1 MNSVDASFRFSCVS
15 SPDTLPVPP
24 VSELL
29 AKVSAAPAWDEAS
42 IYRAGEQYPCLHLA
56 WQKEAGF
63 IVHCFEDAESF
74 GDFLV
79 EGSELGSPEVEVA
92 LGGQAVER
100 WPRQLFVSEQ
110 LARDAVE
117 FFLNVGKRTP
127 SHGWVSADGF
137 PRETV
142 WELA

>member
-1 MNSVDASFRFSCVS
+1 MHSIDPSFQLSYVS
-15 SPDTLPVPP
+15 SPNPLPVPP
-24 VSELL
+24 VSALL
-29 AKVSAAPAWDEAS
+29 AKISAGPAWDEAS
-42 IYRAGEQYPCLHLA
+42 ICRAGEQYPCLHLA
-56 WQKEAGF
+56 WLAEAGF

-79 EGSELGSPEVEVA
+79 EGGELGAPEIQVV

-100 WPRQLFVSEQ
+100 WPRQLFVSEL

-117 FFLNVGKRTP
+117 FFLQVGKRTP
-127 SHGWVSADGF
+127 LHNWVGAAGF

-142 WELA
+142 WEVA

>member
-1 MNSVDASFRFSCVS
+1 MSTFETSFRLSCVS
-15 SPDTLPVPP
+15 SPDSVPVPP
-24 VSELL
+24 VAALL
-29 AKVSAAPAWDEAS
+29 AKVSTGPAWDEAS
-42 IYRAGEQYPCLHLA
+42 IHRSGEQFPCLHLA
-56 WQKEAGF
+56 WQQEAGF
-63 IVHCFEDAESF
+63 IVHCFEDAASL

-79 EGSELGSPEVEVA
+79 EGGKFGLPEVEVV

-117 FFLNVGKRTP
+117 FFLNAAKRTP
-127 SHGWVSADGF
+127 WHSWVSADGF
-137 PRETV
+137 PRQTV